1 MNEIIMDQTCP
12 PPGKLTD
19 FQAAVSAM
27 LGRPGVCGPFQITYL
42 RKMVIMM
49 ITKTMG
55 IIIIIIIITSF
66 VLYSHAWNIVR
77 YKPTCDLVTC
87 KVLKVTF

>member
-1 MNEIIMDQTCP
+1 MRDSQESFLKSKKNWKCLLNEIIMDQTCP
-12 PPGKLTD
+12 PPGKPTD

-27 LGRPGVCGPFQITYL
+27 LGRPGVCGQFQITYL

-55 IIIIIIIITSF
+55 IIITIIITS
-66 VLYSHAWNIVR
+66 LA
-77 YKPTCDLVTC
+77 L
-87 KVLKVTF
+87 